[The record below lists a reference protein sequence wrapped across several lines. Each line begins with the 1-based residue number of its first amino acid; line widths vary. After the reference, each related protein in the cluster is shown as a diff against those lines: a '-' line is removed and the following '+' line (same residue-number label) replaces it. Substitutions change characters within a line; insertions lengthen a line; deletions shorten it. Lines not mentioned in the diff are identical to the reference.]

1 MGVVVCHWWIV
12 SGRSVSSGSPGRPAA
27 EDATEPTPVESAG
40 CLRRVDGVATFV
52 FALEVA
58 ALPEV
63 RRVAVLLVLVAMV
76 DVDAIGDIERTTAA
90 GTASTAAV
98 VVNAFTMSV
107 P

>member
-1 MGVVVCHWWIV
+1 M
-12 SGRSVSSGSPGRPAA
+12 
-27 EDATEPTPVESAG
+27 
-40 CLRRVDGVATFV
+40 

-58 ALPEV
+58 ALAPLPEV